1 MPSESYP
8 TKKACRVRAVR
19 STLNQAS
26 DAMLYAK
33 CSSHANLFEI
43 RRAGVRP
50 ETVGELHLGAQV
62 RRQWPL

>member
-1 MPSESYP
+1 MPLYSDWYVTLQYTRKEVMPSASYP

-43 RRAGVRP
+43 RRAGV
-50 ETVGELHLGAQV
+50 
-62 RRQWPL
+62 